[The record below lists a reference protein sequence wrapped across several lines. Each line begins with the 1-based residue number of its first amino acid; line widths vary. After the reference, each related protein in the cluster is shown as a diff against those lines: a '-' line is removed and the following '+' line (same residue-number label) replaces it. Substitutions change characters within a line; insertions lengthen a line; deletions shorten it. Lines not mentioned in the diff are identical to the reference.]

1 MLDIKKTN
9 ENGNLK
15 YELAGRLDTKTAPDF
30 ETELKSGLGEA
41 ESLVIDMSGLDY
53 ISSAGLRVVLY
64 AKKQMK
70 NKEMV
75 IENVNESIM
84 EIFNMTGFADILD
97 IR

>member
-1 MLDIKKTN
+1 MIDIKKTS
-9 ENGNLK
+9 ENGKLK

-30 ETELKSGLGEA
+30 EAELKTGLEGA
-41 ESLVIDMSGLDY
+41 ESLVIDMTGLEY
-53 ISSAGLRVVLY
+53 ISSAGLRVVLF